1 MYFILKETKYETLP
15 SNYSI
20 VDLEGYNMK
29 DMALTVARAMTQIA
43 KAKNKTGVVYTV
55 LSETKDK

>member
-1 MYFILKETKYETLP
+1 MYFVLKETKYETLP

-20 VDLEGYNMK
+20 VDLEGYSIK

-43 KAKNKTGVVYTV
+43 KAKNKTGVVYLV
-55 LSETKDK
+55 AETKDK